1 MHYIAF
7 QHIITHIPHPLLS
20 IQYRRRRYRHPIE
33 IESTWN
39 LFPQDDKQENQYVQ
53 NFQYVF

>member
-7 QHIITHIPHPLLS
+7 QHIITYIPQPLLS
-20 IQYRRRRYRHPIE
+20 IHYRRRHRSCRYPIE
-33 IESTWN
+33 IESAQN

-53 NFQYVF
+53 NFQ

>member
-7 QHIITHIPHPLLS
+7 QHIITYIPQPLLS
-20 IQYRRRRYRHPIE
+20 IHYRRRHRSCRYPIE
-33 IESTWN
+33 IESTQN

-53 NFQYVF
+53 NFQ